1 MCQRFLTLTFIF
13 IFLFAGMI
21 ISCGGSS
28 TGSNGSGG
36 NSGEDGGGGGS
47 GLEGLTECV
56 GGLPSFPGAEGFGAC
71 TTGARSSS
79 AQVVYVTNTNTDGEG
94 SLQAALDIVGN
105 KYIVFSTSGVI
116 NGDVLIREANATI
129 AGQTSPGGIIIHGG
143 LICDN
148 VYDPYNCQ
156 NIIVRHL
163 RMRPGDSGDVLG
175 DALRIGGASD
185 FIADHLSLENA
196 TDEATEIS
204 RSSNVTIQN
213 SILAETMTDH
223 NENGGLLINYS
234 TTELVLQYLSI
245 HHNVYIRLGG
255 RTPAEIACENNTD
268 GGLTAACNGHRLSL
282 EISHNLVWDAL
293 NPLYYNR
300 CTGTN
305 QGSDCAV
312 NADSF
317 YVDLNWVGNL
327 DVFKSSSDPLM
338 MLADLNEASG
348 NLIYASGNQI
358 QIGTGSLTDYNPSIA
373 NASSA
378 RLDYPEITNTSTSS
392 LKDYMS
398 SNAGAFPRDT
408 MDNRLLGYLEG
419 SVEATP
425 SISRG
430 SYGTN
435 PANDAYSSLSG
446 SAPTDSDQDGMPDS
460 WETSHGLNPSV
471 QDHNGTDLS
480 TEGYSN
486 LEVYLNELSDE
497 RVLSGD

>member
-1 MCQRFLTLTFIF
+1 MCKNLLTYLFISLLF
-13 IFLFAGMI
+13 ITNGSL
-21 ISCGGSS
+21 SCGGSNS
-28 TGSNGSGG
+28 ASGNNEEG
-36 NSGEDGGGGGS
+36 GTGGGGGS
-47 GLEGLTECV
+47 GLEGASTCSE

-71 TTGARSSS
+71 TTGARSES
-79 AQVVYVTNTNTDGEG
+79 AQVVYVTNTNTEGEG

-116 NGDVLIREANATI
+116 DGDVLIREANATI

-148 VYDPYNCQ
+148 VYDPYHCQ

-163 RMRPGDSGDVLG
+163 RMRPGNSGGVMG

-185 FIADHLSLENA
+185 FIGDHLSLENA

-204 RSSNVTIQN
+204 RSTNVTLQN
-213 SILAETMTDH
+213 SILAETLTDH

-234 TTELVLQYLSI
+234 TVEHPLQNLSI
-245 HHNVYIRLGG
+245 HHNVYLRLGG

-268 GGLTAACNGHRLSL
+268 GDLTSNCDGHRLDL

-305 QGSDCAV
+305 EGNDCPV
-312 NADSF
+312 DADSF

-327 DVFKSSSDPLM
+327 DVFKGSSDPLM

-358 QIGTGSLTDYNPSIA
+358 QIGTGSLTNYNPSIA
-373 NASSA
+373 NASTT
-378 RLDYPEITNTSTSS
+378 RLDYPGITNTSASE
-392 LKDYMS
+392 LQEYVIA
-398 SNAGAFPRDT
+398 NNGAFPRDS
-408 MDNRLLGYLEG
+408 MDNRLMGYLTA
-419 SVEATP
+419 SVELTP

-430 SYGTN
+430 TAGTN

-446 SAPTDSDQDGMPDS
+446 TAPTDTDQDGMPDS
-460 WETSHGLNPSV
+460 WESSHGLNPLS
-471 QDHNGTDLS
+471 QDHNGTSLS
-480 TEGYSN
+480 NEGYSN
-486 LEVYLNELSDE
+486 LEVYLNELADQ
-497 RVLSGD
+497 RVLTNT